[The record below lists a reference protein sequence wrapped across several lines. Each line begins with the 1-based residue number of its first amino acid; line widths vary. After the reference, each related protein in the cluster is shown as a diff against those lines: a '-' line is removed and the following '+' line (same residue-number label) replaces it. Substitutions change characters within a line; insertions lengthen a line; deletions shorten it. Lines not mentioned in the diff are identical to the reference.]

1 MLRAGGRQ
9 MKHREAILLGGTVAA
24 SPLAAHAHVKW
35 FADYDLTKPLLPIG
49 DVLTGQFVF
58 FFLAS
63 VVAIYA
69 FYWMDRYLYRRHF
82 LEKVLQRYVIS
93 EPIAEIIM
101 RAAAFVFFAA
111 LGANGLSGLLGKGFF
126 LTPELKTDLPWVPWA
141 QLAIALC
148 AVTRRTLPLIGLGIV
163 VLYIASVHQYG
174 LYHLLDYLI
183 LLGVAYY
190 FLASLMPGPGW
201 LMSRYLVLYATTGL
215 TLLWAAIEKWGYPSW
230 TFPLLEREP
239 GLLMGMSPV
248 TYMIVAGFVE
258 FNLTFVML
266 SSVSLFSRALTLGL
280 MSVFVLAIYKFGA
293 IDAIGHLLII
303 AILLVLVLRGPTKG
317 RDFLVIEHSSLWT
330 EAYFMTGL
338 YILAFVLVFVAYYGF
353 HFIAYGN

>member
-24 SPLAAHAHVKW
+24 SPLAASAHVKW
-35 FADYDLTKPLLPIG
+35 FAEYDLTQPPLAIG
-49 DVLTGQFVF
+49 DVLTGQFVL

-82 LEKVLQRYVIS
+82 LEKVLQRYVVS
-93 EPIAEIIM
+93 EPIAAMIM
-101 RAAAFVFFAA
+101 RAAVFVFFAA
-111 LGANGLSGLLGKGFF
+111 LGAYGLSGKGFF
-126 LTPELKTDLPWVPWA
+126 LTPELKTDLRWVPWM

-163 VLYIASVHQYG
+163 VLYIASIHQYG
-174 LYHLLDYLI
+174 IFHLLDYLI
-183 LLGVAYY
+183 LIGVSYY
-190 FLASLMPGPGW
+190 FLASPMPDPGW

-338 YILAFVLVFVAYYGF
+338 YILAFVLVFVAYYGL
-353 HFIAYGN
+353 HFLAYGN